1 MPKNHIY
8 DLAHAHVD
16 QPSVV
21 TIGVFDGVHVGH
33 QYLIRRVVEEAHAR
47 DMQAVVL
54 TFFPHPDIVIRGLEG
69 RYYLTTPDQRA
80 EQLLNLGVDVVV
92 TQTFDDSIRHVRA
105 AEFVERLLKHLNM
118 KVLRV
123 GADFAMGYQREGN
136 VTFLTALGAEKGFAV
151 EPIELVQSENNA
163 EVISSSRIREA
174 LEAGDMAQVR
184 AYLGRGYALGGE
196 VIHGKKRG
204 RSIGFPTANID
215 VWSEQIIPRNGVYA
229 GWAYLG
235 EDRSPENR
243 LMAMTNIGISPTFM
257 NSDITVEAYLL
268 DFDRDIYGQNLTI
281 IFEKYLR
288 PEAKFDGLDALIA
301 QIGQDVLDGRAYLQ
315 TLETAR

>member
-1 MPKNHIY
+1 MPDNHIY
-8 DLAHAHVD
+8 DLAHARVE

-47 DMQAVVL
+47 NMQAVVL
-54 TFFPHPDIVIRGLEG
+54 TFFPHPDIVIRGLKG
-69 RYYLTTPDQRA
+69 RYYLTTPEQRA
-80 EQLLNLGVDVVV
+80 EQLLKLGVDIVV

-105 AEFVERLLKHLNM
+105 ADFVDRLLKHLNM

-136 VTFLTALGAEKGFAV
+136 IPFLTALGGEKGFVV
-151 EPIELVQSENNA
+151 EPIELIQSAKDDEI
-163 EVISSSRIREA
+163 ISSSRIREA
-174 LEAGDMAQVR
+174 LEAGDMEQVR
-184 AYLGRGYALGGE
+184 AYLGRGYALCGE

-215 VWSEQIIPRNGVYA
+215 VWEDQIIPRNGVYA
-229 GWAYLG
+229 GFAYLG
-235 EDRSPENR
+235 DDRSPENR
-243 LMAMTNIGISPTFM
+243 LMAMTNVGISPTFM

-268 DFDRDIYGQNLTI
+268 DFDRDIYGQKLTI
-281 IFEKYLR
+281 TFEKYLR
-288 PEAKFDGLDALIA
+288 PEAKFDSLDALIA
-301 QIGQDVLDGRAYLQ
+301 QIQRDVDEGRVYLEA
-315 TLETAR
+315 LAKV